1 MIKINGMVFGVWLG
15 FYDLEKVWGV
25 DNYVDGIVIVERM

>member
-1 MIKINGMVFGVWLG
+1 MIKINGMASGVWLG
-15 FYDLEKVWGV
+15 FYDLEKVWSV